1 MTPDYGVA
9 VSRWRDAAGQAWT
22 DYTRHAFV
30 AGLGDGTM
38 PETCFLHYLRQD
50 WIFLKHF
57 SRAWALAAV
66 KADTIAE
73 IRAATATLNALIN
86 EEMRLHVEICA
97 AAGISQADLEA
108 TTEAPEN
115 MAYTRFVLE
124 AGFSGDFLNLLAA
137 LAPCVHGY
145 GDIGLHLKSTR
156 TSDRYAEWID
166 TYAGDDYQAVCV
178 EAGQLIDTALAN
190 RLGPDWPSLPCASA
204 LADTFASATRL
215 EVGFW
220 DMGLRAP

>member
-1 MTPDYGVA
+1 MTPDYGTA
-9 VSRWRDAAGQAWT
+9 VSRWRDAARQNWT

-30 AGLGDGTM
+30 AGLGDGTL
-38 PETCFLHYLRQD
+38 PEACFLNYLRQD

-66 KADTIAE
+66 KADSIAE

-108 TTEAPEN
+108 TAEAPEN

-137 LAPCVHGY
+137 LSPCVHGY
-145 GDIGLHLKSTR
+145 GDIGRHLKSTQ
-156 TSDRYAEWID
+156 TSDRYSGWID
-166 TYAGDDYQAVCV
+166 TYAGEDYQAVCV
-178 EAGQLIDTALAN
+178 EAGELIDTALAS
-190 RLGPDWPSLPCASA
+190 RLGGNWHGLPRAASLAA
-204 LADTFASATRL
+204 TFTSATRL
-215 EVGFW
+215 EIGFW
-220 DMGLRAP
+220 DMGLRTP